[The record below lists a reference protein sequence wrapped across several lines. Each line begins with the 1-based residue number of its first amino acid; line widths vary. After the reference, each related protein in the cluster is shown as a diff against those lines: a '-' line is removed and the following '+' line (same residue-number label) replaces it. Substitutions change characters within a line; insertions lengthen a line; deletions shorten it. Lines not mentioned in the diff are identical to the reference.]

1 MSTEVLIKA
10 VLKFLKKYLQHMI
23 LFPVNTGCISP
34 TLSFSS
40 LGCHIRVFGN
50 FRGSYLSECFSTT
63 FFVCFNESIIWRE
76 VTIYEFSSVLY
87 LDIQGSV

>member
-23 LFPVNTGCISP
+23 LFPFNKGCISP

-40 LGCHIRVFGN
+40 LGCHIKEFLETFVGAIYRNVSRQLPLFALMRV
-50 FRGSYLSECFSTT
+50 
-63 FFVCFNESIIWRE
+63 
-76 VTIYEFSSVLY
+76 
-87 LDIQGSV
+87 